1 MPRFSPKQYQSRV
14 LIAMGI
20 YTAFMLFAWPLVHT
34 TTSLPLKLLLATAPT
49 LPVLY
54 VIVQMARLILSGDE
68 LERHTHLVA
77 LSTATA
83 VVSALSF
90 IAGFLVAAGV
100 IKLDGWILLLVYPA
114 MVVCYALVRWRVMHS
129 YGGNMQCDEE
139 LSIKPYL
146 FMVLLGTVLLLVAAV
161 LAGHE
166 SQPRLDDLNGV
177 GCAFI
182 AGGLLAL
189 LLRWLKRKNR
199 HE

>member
-1 MPRFSPKQYQSRV
+1 
-14 LIAMGI
+14 
-20 YTAFMLFAWPLVHT
+20 MLFAWPLVHT

-114 MVVCYALVRWRVMHS
+114 MVVCYALVRWRVMRS

-161 LAGHE
+161 LAGHGSE
-166 SQPRLDDLNGV
+166 PRLDDLNGV